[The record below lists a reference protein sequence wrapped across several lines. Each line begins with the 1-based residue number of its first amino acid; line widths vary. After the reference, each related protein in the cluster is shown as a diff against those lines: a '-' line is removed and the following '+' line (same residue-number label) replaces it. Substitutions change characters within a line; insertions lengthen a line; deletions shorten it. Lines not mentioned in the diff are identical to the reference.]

1 MDLIYVEHRSWR
13 AALHSFP
20 PVILASF
27 TEAHIQHVSCDP
39 MGRVIA
45 GHINLV
51 CHIRPARART
61 TKLGAPNQVI
71 KNERFNA
78 GALVVI

>member
-1 MDLIYVEHRSWR
+1 
-13 AALHSFP
+13 
-20 PVILASF
+20 
-27 TEAHIQHVSCDP
+27 